1 MHFRFYRGLEQA
13 FSTLAALTF
22 GPDKSLLVRG
32 PVHCRVCHSVP
43 DLYPLDA
50 VVTYPSVV
58 TTKNVSRR
66 CWWGILGE
74 ASSWLRIT
82 GLEWMQ
88 SFLCLPGEKYS
99 SPGLS
104 GGGGAEMSRWDCR
117 DREMNSAVLGGT
129 DPSLWSSSQSSL
141 CFPPSTFHLLW
152 RKSLVLCWGYS

>member
-13 FSTLAALTF
+13 FSTLAGLTF

-58 TTKNVSRR
+58 TTKYVSRR

-117 DREMNSAVLGGT
+117 DQEMNSAVLAWT
-129 DPSLWSSSQSSL
+129 DQLQWSSSQPSP

-152 RKSLVLCWGYS
+152 RRNLVLCWGYS